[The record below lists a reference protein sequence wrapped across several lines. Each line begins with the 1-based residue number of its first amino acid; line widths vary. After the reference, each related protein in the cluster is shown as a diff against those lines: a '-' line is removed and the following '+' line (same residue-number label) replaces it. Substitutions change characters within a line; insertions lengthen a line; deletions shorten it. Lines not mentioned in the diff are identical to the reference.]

1 MSFFAGD
8 LMIVFWIVLAV
19 AIGMIVV
26 ERIAGG
32 RSWPSVGL
40 VMTSDLPERV
50 SSRSRL
56 ACGVGLERLDGSA
69 PPVVS
74 R

>member
-1 MSFFAGD
+1 
-8 LMIVFWIVLAV
+8 MIVFWIVLAV
-19 AIGMIVV
+19 AIGMMIV

-32 RSWPSVGL
+32 RSWAQRAGL
-40 VMTSDLPERV
+40 VVASDLAERV
-50 SSRSRL
+50 SGRSRL
-56 ACGVGLERLDGSA
+56 ARWFGLERLDGSS